1 MKGIALILLGLSWF
15 SMGQSDLAT
24 LARKEKE
31 RRAKVAKPAKVLT
44 DDDTKDAGERGAGS
58 VTALG
63 GEAPAAPRSAA
74 PAPDDGK
81 LIWKGQADAARA
93 AIAEAQQRL
102 ARTEAEVTAVRA
114 DLSPL
119 SAAEAQDPMRLQK
132 KEARIAQLNK
142 EIEALKAGVDR
153 ARKDMVELED
163 LARKRNVPAGWLR

>member
-1 MKGIALILLGLSWF
+1 MKGLALVLLGLSWF
-15 SMGQSDLAT
+15 SLGQSDLAT

-63 GEAPAAPRSAA
+63 GAAPAAPPSAA
-74 PAPDDGK
+74 PAPDDGR
-81 LIWKGQADAARA
+81 LIWKARADAART

-102 ARTEAEVTAVRA
+102 ARTETQVTAVRA
-114 DLSPL
+114 DLAPL

-132 KEARIAQLNK
+132 KEARIADLNR
-142 EIEALKAGVDR
+142 EIEALKAAVDSARKDMTELEDR
-153 ARKDMVELED
+153 ARKG
-163 LARKRNVPAGWLR
+163 NIPAGWLR